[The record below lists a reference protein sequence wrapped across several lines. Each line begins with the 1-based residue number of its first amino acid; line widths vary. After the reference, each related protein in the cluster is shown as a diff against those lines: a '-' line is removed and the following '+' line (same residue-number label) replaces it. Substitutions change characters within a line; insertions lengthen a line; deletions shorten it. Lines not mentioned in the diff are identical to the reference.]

1 MSCSQFFC
9 CYRIQS
15 KQSSEQQSAA
25 DVTSYDVSMMNM
37 TLTGGNEVNDVTSQ
51 AMSLADE
58 LAACASGVPDQSQL
72 NMTLADDLTD
82 LTVGLTGEASHLS

>member
-1 MSCSQFFC
+1 
-9 CYRIQS
+9 
-15 KQSSEQQSAA
+15 
-25 DVTSYDVSMMNM
+25 MMNM

-51 AMSLADE
+51 ALSLADE